1 MLVVRVFCWCGII
14 IHDRIMIIY
23 SVYLKVH
30 NYKHKKCEKHAK
42 IHESLFKFV
51 AIINW
56 DMGTRGAWTYQWSV
70 LTRL

>member
-1 MLVVRVFCWCGII
+1 MICYERNSGYMLVVRVFCWCGIM

-51 AIINW
+51 AIINR
-56 DMGTRGAWTYQWSV
+56 DMG
-70 LTRL
+70 